1 MLSTELLRF
10 LTSVLLVLPTK
21 TTLLSAVG
29 RGTRLSS
36 RRGIVALAAGTLVV
50 VVDVFWG
57 AVSFHGYSI
66 TILTMNVKC
75 KNLYS
80 MFFAFIQRLEV
91 FKSKI
96 EQFLTQSG
104 LLLDDVTYTFI
115 NECCQFVNF
124 TLNDFNFTSQFIILY
139 DHYHK
144 FGRRGLNTHIQLR
157 ARAKFF
163 HSLKLSGTNHPTIN
177 SVVQ

>member
-36 RRGIVALAAGTLVV
+36 RRGIVALAARTLVV

-96 EQFLTQSG
+96 EQFLTQSR
-104 LLLDDVTYTFI
+104 LLLDDVACTFI
-115 NECCQFVNF
+115 NECC
-124 TLNDFNFTSQFIILY
+124 
-139 DHYHK
+139 
-144 FGRRGLNTHIQLR
+144 
-157 ARAKFF
+157 
-163 HSLKLSGTNHPTIN
+163 
-177 SVVQ
+177 